1 MRMRSV
7 HGHRVSADHQ
17 GVKAKGQ
24 PYETIQYLSLLLHLL
39 DEPSTRDTQEQRK
52 QCGSDQ
58 HKARFS
64 ERSKT
69 AQKQSQLS
77 TNSEKNF
84 RSIQSG
90 KPGYGPR
97 RVGHGGLQGPVLGH
111 LQKHLHREH
120 TAVRG
125 QDLPHG
131 LGYSNKQAASSGGL
145 NGNTRGVQNHRK
157 RSEIWGKYPFIRLL
171 RCDGHSALCLDPSK
185 RTMSG
190 INC

>member
-1 MRMRSV
+1 MR
-7 HGHRVSADHQ
+7 
-17 GVKAKGQ
+17 
-24 PYETIQYLSLLLHLL
+24 P
-39 DEPSTRDTQEQRK
+39 
-52 QCGSDQ
+52 DQ

-90 KPGYGPR
+90 KSGYGPR

-157 RSEIWGKYPFIRLL
+157 RSEIWGKIPLHTVASVRWPFSFVLRPKQTHNERYKLLIKINDRGILGDGGLLPGDSRLFVGIWPHV
-171 RCDGHSALCLDPSK
+171 CDQRFCTTLNACNAF
-185 RTMSG
+185 T
-190 INC
+190 N